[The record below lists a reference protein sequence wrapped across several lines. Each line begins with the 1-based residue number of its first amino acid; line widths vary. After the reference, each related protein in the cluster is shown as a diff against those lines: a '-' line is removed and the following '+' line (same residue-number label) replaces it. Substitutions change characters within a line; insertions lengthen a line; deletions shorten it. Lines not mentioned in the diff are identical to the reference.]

1 MVPASI
7 RTTRNAFCLVRPPGH
22 HVGRFG
28 RTGGCC
34 SHGFCLLNNVAIGAT
49 KARVDYGCKK
59 IAIIDFDV
67 HFGNGTYEIFR
78 NDKDTLFVSV
88 HMTGDG
94 EGNIFFGANLPG
106 VNEINHIDNNIC
118 VSIDGGKQSKGRK
131 RFSGAFLGTVL
142 PALKKF
148 NPELI
153 LISAGFDGHRD
164 DPLGGHLG
172 KYIIFIQ
179 LTTNQVVKLL
189 TNS

>member
-1 MVPASI
+1 
-7 RTTRNAFCLVRPPGH
+7 
-22 HVGRFG
+22 VGRFG

-172 KYIIFIQ
+172 KCIIFIQ

-189 TNS
+189 TNSTNISFLLSCRTNCKRFS